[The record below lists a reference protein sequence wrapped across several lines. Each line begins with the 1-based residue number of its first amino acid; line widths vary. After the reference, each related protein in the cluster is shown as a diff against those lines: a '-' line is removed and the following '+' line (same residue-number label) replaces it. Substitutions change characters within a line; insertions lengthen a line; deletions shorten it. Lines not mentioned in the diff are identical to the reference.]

1 MKNKPAGFHLI
12 LAMLCFSITLKA
24 QTISPNLIEKNS
36 WNLINRFAKA
46 INENGRNG
54 VFLTESPGD
63 GAMVLKDIEFSSG
76 IIEADIKGKDAM
88 GQSFVGI
95 AFHVQKDSSYDAI
108 YFRPFNFFNADT
120 ARRHRAVQYI
130 SIPHYPWEKLR
141 ETWPGKYE
149 SNVTSVT
156 NANDWFHV
164 KLIVKGKT
172 IKAFVNNETR
182 PCLEVEKLSPTT
194 RGAIALWVG
203 NNSSGAFA
211 NLKITP
217 Q

>member
-1 MKNKPAGFHLI
+1 MKKI
-12 LAMLCFSITLKA
+12 TVCFSFVLLCLSLNLMA
-24 QTISPNLIEKNS
+24 QTISPDLDKKAN
-36 WNLINRFAKA
+36 WNLINRLCVA
-46 INENGRNG
+46 INENGRSG

-63 GAMVLKDIEFSSG
+63 GVMVLKDIEFSSG

-95 AFHVQKDSSYDAI
+95 AFHVQKDSSYDAV

-130 SIPHYPWEKLR
+130 SIPNYPWEKLR
-141 ETWPGKYE
+141 ETWPRKYE
-149 SNVTSVT
+149 SNVTSVP

-164 KLIVKGKT
+164 KLMVKGNT
-172 IKAFVNNETR
+172 IKAFVNNETK
-182 PCLEVEKLSPTT
+182 PCLEVEKLSSTT
-194 RGAIALWVG
+194 KGAIALWVG

>member
-1 MKNKPAGFHLI
+1 MKKRIFCFSLT
-12 LAMLCFSITLKA
+12 LLCFSLNLSA
-24 QTISPNLIEKNS
+24 QAIFPDLNKLDS

-95 AFHVQKDSSYDAI
+95 AFHVQKDSSYDAV

-130 SIPHYPWEKLR
+130 SIPNYPWEKLR
-141 ETWPGKYE
+141 ERWPGKYE
-149 SNVTSVT
+149 GKVTSVT

-172 IKAFVNNETR
+172 IKAFVNNETK
-182 PCLEVEKLSPTT
+182 PCLEVEKLSSTT

>member
-1 MKNKPAGFHLI
+1 MKKITG
-12 LAMLCFSITLKA
+12 CFSFALLCLSLNLMA
-24 QTISPNLIEKNS
+24 QTISPDLDKTDN

-46 INENGRNG
+46 INENGRSG
-54 VFLTESPGD
+54 IFLNESPGD

-76 IIEADIKGKDAM
+76 IIEVDIKGKDAM

-149 SNVTSVT
+149 SKVTSVP

-164 KLIVKGKT
+164 KIIVTGNT
-172 IKAFVNNETR
+172 VKAFVNNEAN
-182 PCLEVEKLSPTT
+182 PCLEVEKLSSTT
-194 RGAIALWVG
+194 MGAIALWVG

-211 NLKITP
+211 NLKITSK
-217 Q
+217 